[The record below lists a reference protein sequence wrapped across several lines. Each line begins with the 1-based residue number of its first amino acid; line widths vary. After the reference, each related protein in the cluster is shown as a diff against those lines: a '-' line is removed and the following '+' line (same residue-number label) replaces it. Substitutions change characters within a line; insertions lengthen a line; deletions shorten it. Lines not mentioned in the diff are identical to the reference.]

1 MSRGVQTFRQ
11 ADLTKALKGAVA
23 AGINVD
29 RVEIDRAGKIVV
41 VAGAAGKGAPE
52 SDANEWDDVK

>member
-29 RVEIDRAGKIVV
+29 RIEIDRAGKIVV
-41 VAGAAGKGAPE
+41 VAGAAGKDTPE